1 MKKPSSLFVFGLVG
15 MLSSVAVA
23 VVESA
28 VAIKQYKDRD
38 RLNIV
43 HARECGKAA
52 ADRMKEIEDDSEEK
66 QA

>member
-23 VVESA
+23 VVES
-28 VAIKQYKDRD
+28 VITIKNYKDRD
-38 RLNIV
+38 KLNVV
-43 HARECGKAA
+43 HARECGRAA
-52 ADRMKEIEDDSEEK
+52 ADRMQEIADDSEKK

>member
-23 VVESA
+23 VIESTI
-28 VAIKQYKDRD
+28 AIKNYKDKD
-38 RLNIV
+38 RLNMN
-43 HARECGKAA
+43 HARECGRAV
-52 ADRMKEIEDDSEEK
+52 ADRMQEIADDSEKK

>member
-23 VVESA
+23 VVES
-28 VAIKQYKDRD
+28 VITIKNYKDRD
-38 RLNIV
+38 RLNVV
-43 HARECGKAA
+43 HARECGRAA
-52 ADRMKEIEDDSEEK
+52 ADRMQEIADDSEKK